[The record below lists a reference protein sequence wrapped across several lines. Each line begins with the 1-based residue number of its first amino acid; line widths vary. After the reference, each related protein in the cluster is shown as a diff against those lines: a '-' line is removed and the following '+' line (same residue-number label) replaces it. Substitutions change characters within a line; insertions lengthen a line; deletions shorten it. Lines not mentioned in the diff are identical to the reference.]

1 MNKVILMGRLT
12 HEPELRQ
19 TTGGTMAARFN
30 LAAGRRFSKEN
41 KTDFIGCIAWDKT
54 AEFLS
59 RNFHKGN
66 MLAVIGRIQSG
77 SYQKDGRTVY
87 TTDVIAE
94 EIYFT
99 GERLGTANA
108 KAQTT
113 GNFTDGFEDIDM
125 NDFNDGE
132 LPF

>member
-12 HEPELRQ
+12 HEPEMRQ
-19 TTGGTMAARFN
+19 TAGGTMTARFN
-30 LAAGRRFSKEN
+30 LAVSRRFSKEN

-66 MLAVIGRIQSG
+66 MTAIAGRIQTG
-77 SYQKDGRTVY
+77 SYQKDGQTVY
-87 TTDVIAE
+87 TTDVVAE

-99 GERLGTANA
+99 GERLNIVNA
-108 KAQTT
+108 PALTS
-113 GNFTDGFEDIDM
+113 GNITDDFADIAADES
-125 NDFNDGE
+125 D

>member
-19 TTGGTMAARFN
+19 TASGTMAARFN
-30 LAAGRRFSKEN
+30 LAVSRRFSKEN

-66 MLAVIGRIQSG
+66 MIAIAGRIQTG
-77 SYQKDGRTVY
+77 SYQKDGQTIY
-87 TTDVIAE
+87 TTDVMAE

-99 GERLGTANA
+99 GERLNIGNA
-108 KAQTT
+108 PVQTT
-113 GNFTDGFEDIDM
+113 GNIADDFADIAADETD
-125 NDFNDGE
+125 